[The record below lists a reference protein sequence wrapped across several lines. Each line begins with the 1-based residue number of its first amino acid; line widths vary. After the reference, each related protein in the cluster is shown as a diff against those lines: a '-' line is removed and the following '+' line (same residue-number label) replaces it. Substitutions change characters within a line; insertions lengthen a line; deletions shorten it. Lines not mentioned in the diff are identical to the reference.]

1 MRNGKH
7 YVQVRMTKA
16 EKENF
21 LRLSKLCNA
30 PEKTVL
36 YWLVNDMIVY
46 EKPPETF
53 FKISNLMRRLETN
66 VDHIWLG
73 RSNLSEA
80 ITAAMASGTIFAIR
94 YQFEAGRTYTA
105 VYTYMINPSYEETYK
120 FTKNTTVTLVVSLS
134 RLHLTPT
141 YACQNS

>member
-7 YVQVRMTKA
+7 YVPVRMTKI
-16 EKENF
+16 EKDNF

-30 PEKTVL
+30 PEKTFL

-53 FKISNLMRRLETN
+53 FKISKLIRRLETN

-73 RSNLSEA
+73 RSDLSEA
-80 ITAAMASGTIFAIR
+80 IKMKYHRFSKALNNYDCEILFKGLFAEVHYGEDR
-94 YQFEAGRTYTA
+94 
-105 VYTYMINPSYEETYK
+105 K
-120 FTKNTTVTLVVSLS
+120 
-134 RLHLTPT
+134 
-141 YACQNS
+141 

>member
-46 EKPPETF
+46 EKPPEIF
-53 FKISNLMRRLETN
+53 FKITRLMLRLETN
-66 VDHIWLG
+66 AAHIWLG
-73 RSNLSEA
+73 GSILSEA
-80 ITAAMASGTIFAIR
+80 IKTKYYNLSKEINKYDCEITFKGLFA
-94 YQFEAGRTYTA
+94 EAHYGENR
-105 VYTYMINPSYEETYK
+105 K
-120 FTKNTTVTLVVSLS
+120 
-134 RLHLTPT
+134 
-141 YACQNS
+141 

>member
-7 YVQVRMTKA
+7 YVPVRMTKA

-66 VDHIWLG
+66 
-73 RSNLSEA
+73 
-80 ITAAMASGTIFAIR
+80 
-94 YQFEAGRTYTA
+94 
-105 VYTYMINPSYEETYK
+105 
-120 FTKNTTVTLVVSLS
+120 FTKDYSQKHTTVKTVNNNIE
-134 RLHLTPT
+134 R
-141 YACQNS
+141 Q

>member
-1 MRNGKH
+1 M
-7 YVQVRMTKA
+7 QVRMTTA

-21 LRLSKLCNA
+21 LRLSQLSNA

-73 RSNLSEA
+73 RSDLSEA
-80 ITAAMASGTIFAIR
+80 IKTK
-94 YQFEAGRTYTA
+94 Y
-105 VYTYMINPSYEETYK
+105 YK
-120 FTKNTTVTLVVSLS
+120 FSKVLNNYDCEILFKGLFEEAHYGEG
-134 RLHLTPT
+134 RE
-141 YACQNS
+141 

>member
-7 YVQVRMTKA
+7 YVSVRMTKT

-53 FKISNLMRRLETN
+53 FKISSLMRRLETN
-66 VDHIWLG
+66 VAHIWLCG
-73 RSNLSEA
+73 SILSEA
-80 ITAAMASGTIFAIR
+80 IKAKYYNLSKEINNYDCEITFKGLFA
-94 YQFEAGRTYTA
+94 EAHYGEDR
-105 VYTYMINPSYEETYK
+105 K
-120 FTKNTTVTLVVSLS
+120 
-134 RLHLTPT
+134 
-141 YACQNS
+141 